1 MPTNAPPD
9 ILLIMEDGEES
20 HAVHLLGKY
29 HFANSLV
36 KMRRRDQA
44 KQYFLQLNAG
54 VERGEGRLPELVI
67 LSLPGADSAEVLGA
81 SRRGAMAQ
89 VPLVVVA
96 DTRDEEERIRARNL
110 PHTFVIG
117 RPLGFFKLLE
127 AMQKLGLFWIVL
139 RSPPAPP

>member
-1 MPTNAPPD
+1 MPLNTTPD

-36 KMRRRDQA
+36 RIRGRDQA
-44 KQYFLQLNAG
+44 KQYFMQLNAG
-54 VERGEGRLPELVI
+54 IGSGQGRLPELIIVAQSGTALGEI
-67 LSLPGADSAEVLGA
+67 LGA

-96 DTRDEEERIRARNL
+96 DTREEEEQIRSQNL
-110 PHTFVIG
+110 PNTFVMG
-117 RPLGFFKLLE
+117 KPLGFFKLLE
-127 AMQKLGLFWIVL
+127 AMQKLGMFWIVL
-139 RSPPAPP
+139 RSPTTLP